1 MSSFVQDLAANV
13 TVWLYAPNLPIFY
26 PNIVFMFSMATVFV
40 VIGAYM
46 SATAHRHKK
55 YVRGLGMK

>member
-1 MSSFVQDLAANV
+1 MLSFVQDLAANV
-13 TVWLYAPNLPIFY
+13 TVWLYAPNPPSFD
-26 PNIVFMFSMATVFV
+26 PNIIVMFGMATVCV